1 MADDKER
8 LMKCRMKDL
17 KEVNERSIKITRKEG
32 QEIIIVNKR
41 QIRRLIK
48 QWTAD
53 SYQQIYLPILLHH
66 NLIINF
72 ILHNFRI
79 M

>member
-1 MADDKER
+1 MVDDKER

-17 KEVNERSIKITRKEG
+17 KEVNERSITIIRKEG

-53 SYQQIYLPILLHH
+53 SYQE
-66 NLIINF
+66 NLFTHTIASQFDHKFYIA
-72 ILHNFRI
+72 
-79 M
+79 